1 MGQVEEI
8 LAKSF
13 DSGEMTEAEPDKVM
27 SLIHRDGRIDEQEKE
42 ILSRLFSAIQSG
54 AIRLISGGSREA
66 VRTSGQASRA
76 LDGAKRR
83 AIEDDEQRLSPKKT
97 AEEEII
103 AAKSSRE
110 SESSAAAAGSTL
122 RQSAVSGAEQDK
134 GFVFG
139 EVAPGKTPEMF
150 TMKPLSRREDGPP
163 FKLETER
170 LLDVNLK
177 GKVWIK
183 TGSMVAYYGLV
194 KFTREGFTEHGVT
207 KFLKRAITGEGTPL
221 TKASG
226 HGVVYLA
233 DQGKKIS
240 VIELVGHSLVVNGKN
255 ILAFEESVSWDIT
268 YLRQIAAMW
277 AGGFFNVRL
286 SGKGLAAITTHFDPI
301 VLRVTPT
308 EPLMTDL
315 NATVAWSGS
324 LAPQVKT
331 DISMRTLIGRTSGE
345 SVQMRF
351 EGDGFVVIQPYEE
364 LFVERELSDDKSGTK

>member
-8 LAKSF
+8 ISKSLE
-13 DSGEMTEAEPDKVM
+13 SGEMTEAEHDKVM
-27 SLIHRDGRIDEQEKE
+27 SLIHRDGRIDDKEKE
-42 ILSRLFSAIQSG
+42 ILSELFSAIQSG
-54 AIRLISGGSREA
+54 AIKLVSGGSREA
-66 VRTSGQASRA
+66 VRKNGQLSRA
-76 LDGAKRR
+76 LDSAKRQ
-83 AIEDDEQRLSPKKT
+83 AVEEDEKRLNQKN
-97 AEEEII
+97 AMEEEIG
-103 AAKSSRE
+103 AANSNGK
-110 SESSAAAAGSTL
+110 SESSVEAAGAAHGESNV
-122 RQSAVSGAEQDK
+122 AGNDQDK
-134 GFVFG
+134 VVFWG
-139 EVAPGKTPEMF
+139 ETASGKTPEMF
-150 TMKPLSRREDGPP
+150 TMKALSRRESGPS
-163 FKLETER
+163 FKLETQR
-170 LLDVNLK
+170 LLDVNLR

-240 VIELVGHSLVVNGKN
+240 VIELVGHSLVVNGRN

-268 YLRQIAAMW
+268 YMRQIAAMW

-324 LAPQVKT
+324 LVPQVQT

-364 LFVERELSDDKSGTK
+364 LFVERELSHDRPSTK